1 MALEWLKS
9 CESVVVTN
17 DTWDC
22 SSIDSGVPQGFVLG
36 PLFFI
41 YIDDMSNINRLFTI
55 LVDDTT
61 IMWHDKNED
70 TVANKIILIK

>member
-1 MALEWLKS
+1 MILEI
-9 CESVVVTN
+9 VVVLTVVYLKALFWN
-17 DTWDC
+17 RY
-22 SSIDSGVPQGFVLG
+22 
-36 PLFFI
+36 FFI
-41 YIDDMSNINRLFTI
+41 YINDMSNINRLFTI

>member
-1 MALEWLKS
+1 MILEI
-9 CESVVVTN
+9 VVVLTVVYLKALF
-17 DTWDC
+17 WDHY
-22 SSIDSGVPQGFVLG
+22 
-36 PLFFI
+36 FFI
-41 YIDDMSNINRLFTI
+41 YINDMSNINRLFTI